1 MLTNNCVGCGTV
13 AHLFCHAEHSLCVI
27 PSIPFVSFRAHARNP
42 VWMLCFAQHD
52 KSDSVIP
59 SESEES
65 MTLFVLAKADAS
77 LRLRF
82 VQNDKSRS
90 VTPNA
95 CEESIVWMLRF
106 AQHDKLGSWIP
117 HFADASFSMT
127 RVSADIGTIG
137 SSQYECARG
146 AVHRRGLEPPTARVE
161 IWCSIQLSYRC
172 RHEGVTKLSRTYN
185 KSMICA

>member
-1 MLTNNCVGCGTV
+1 
-13 AHLFCHAEHSLCVI
+13 
-27 PSIPFVSFRAHARNP
+27 
-42 VWMLCFAQHD
+42 
-52 KSDSVIP
+52 
-59 SESEES
+59 

-77 LRLRF
+77 L
-82 VQNDKSRS
+82 
-90 VTPNA
+90 
-95 CEESIVWMLRF
+95 CC
-106 AQHDKLGSWIP
+106 
-117 HFADASFSMT
+117 ASFSMT

>member
-1 MLTNNCVGCGTV
+1 
-13 AHLFCHAEHSLCVI
+13 
-27 PSIPFVSFRAHARNP
+27 
-42 VWMLCFAQHD
+42 
-52 KSDSVIP
+52 
-59 SESEES
+59 

-90 VTPNA
+90 VIPSES
-95 CEESIVWMLRF
+95 EESMTLFVLAKADASLRC
-106 AQHDKLGSWIP
+106 
-117 HFADASFSMT
+117 ASFSMT